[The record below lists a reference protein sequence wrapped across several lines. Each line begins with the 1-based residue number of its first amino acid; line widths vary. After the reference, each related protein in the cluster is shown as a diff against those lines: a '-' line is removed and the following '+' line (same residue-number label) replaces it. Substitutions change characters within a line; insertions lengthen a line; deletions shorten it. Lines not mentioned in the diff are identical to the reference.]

1 MQLHSAYINVVAI
14 TMVFAAAA
22 GALVT
27 IGAVIMNVVRK
38 AKKSVNEKLGIDENR
53 NKEVEAD
60 LSESFGEAASE
71 DSAQS

>member
-1 MQLHSAYINVVAI
+1 MHLHSAYINVVAI
-14 TMVFAAAA
+14 TMIFAAGA

-53 NKEVEAD
+53 GKEVEAD
-60 LSESFGEAASE
+60 LSESFGDASNAKS
-71 DSAQS
+71 DKD